1 MGTYTA
7 NYQLYMPSIGE
18 QGWGD
23 LMNGNLT
30 TIDTTMN
37 GLSNR
42 ITTCE
47 GYGSRITAIEN
58 EVNGNLSCTS
68 VTTSGTITSGGK
80 ITGNGGVGT
89 TTLTTSGTI
98 TSTGK
103 ITGNG
108 GIGTTSLTT
117 SSTITSTGL
126 ITANGGINLANNKLM
141 VTPQTSGIIA
151 ILGSSLS
158 VSAYGATKTSS
169 TYTVKS
175 ASNIIDFADGTTVPY
190 TFSVSGNHG
199 SGFTYTAQLYVNG
212 SVKATLSG
220 YGNKSTTGT
229 MTKGNTYYIKL
240 TSNGNATYSSTV
252 TINAYI

>member
-30 TIDTTMN
+30 TIDTTMKS
-37 GLSNR
+37 LSNSVTSLDSR
-42 ITTCE
+42 LDTVET
-47 GYGSRITAIEN
+47 YGSRITAIEN

-89 TTLTTSGTI
+89 TTLTTSG
-98 TSTGK
+98 
-103 ITGNG
+103 
-108 GIGTTSLTT
+108 
-117 SSTITSTGL
+117 TITSTGL

-199 SGFTYTAQLYVNG
+199 ASFTYTAQLYVNG

>member
-1 MGTYTA
+1 MRFSLVSVWKTETEMGTYTT
-7 NYQLYMPSIGE
+7 NYNLFMPSIGE

-23 LMNGNLT
+23 LVNGNFA
-30 TIDTTMN
+30 TIDTTMKS
-37 GLSNR
+37 LSNSVASLDSR
-42 ITTCE
+42 LDTVET
-47 GYGSRITAIEN
+47 YGSRITAIEN
-58 EVNGNLSCTS
+58 EVNGALSCTS
-68 VTTSGTITSGGK
+68 I
-80 ITGNGGVGT
+80 
-89 TTLTTSGTI
+89 TTSGTI

-151 ILGSSLS
+151 IIGSSLS
-158 VSAYGATKTSS
+158 VSAYDTTNTSS

-175 ASNIIDFADGTTVPY
+175 ASKIIDFADGTTVPY

-199 SGFTYTAQLYVNG
+199 SGFTYTAQLYVNN
-212 SVKATLSG
+212 SLKNTLSG

-229 MTKGNTYYIKL
+229 LTKGDTYYIKL
-240 TSNGNATYSSTV
+240 TSNNSATYSSTV
-252 TINAYI
+252 TIKAYI